1 MTVTFENFVAARG
14 GALLRFSVMLTGDRH
29 RAEDLVQTV
38 LARVYGRRWE
48 RIAAMARPEAYLKR
62 MLVNEHLRWWRR
74 RSSQE
79 SPAAAPHH
87 LTPAQPDAQ
96 GAVAARDAAWELLRR
111 LPSRQRAVL
120 VLRYYEDLSDAQI
133 AEVLGCR
140 PATVRSQA
148 TRALA
153 TLRAALPAID
163 REALP

>member
-29 RAEDLVQTV
+29 RAEDLVQVV
-38 LARVYGRRWE
+38 LARVYGQRWK
-48 RIAAMARPEAYLKR
+48 RIAAMERPEAYLKR

-74 RSSQE
+74 RSSRE
-79 SPAAAPHH
+79 TS
-87 LTPAQPDAQ
+87 TAQPQDLAPVQPDSQDAH
-96 GAVAARDAAWELLRR
+96 AAREAAWELLGR

-120 VLRYYEDLSDAQI
+120 VLRYYEDLSDVQI

-140 PATVRSQA
+140 PVTVRSQA

-153 TLRAALPAID
+153 TLRAVLPAID

>member
-87 LTPAQPDAQ
+87 LTPA
-96 GAVAARDAAWELLRR
+96 AAGRSGRR
-111 LPSRQRAVL
+111 R
-120 VLRYYEDLSDAQI
+120 
-133 AEVLGCR
+133 R
-140 PATVRSQA
+140 P
-148 TRALA
+148 
-153 TLRAALPAID
+153 
-163 REALP
+163 